1 LRKISLIWIGRTRE
15 SFIRE
20 GVKKYLRLIK
30 RFVNIEIIELKEER
44 NQGTERAKKK
54 EAERILKAA
63 QRYILL
69 AENGRLMNSPE
80 FSSYI
85 FSMQN
90 PVLVIGGPFGV
101 SGEVE
106 DRAEDVVSLSPM
118 TLTHELARL
127 VLLEQLYRAIT
138 IKKGMRYHH

>member
-20 GVKKYLRLIK
+20 GVEKYLRLIK

-63 QRYILL
+63 QSYILL
-69 AENGRLMNSPE
+69 AENGRLMNSLE

-85 FSMQN
+85 FSLQN

-106 DRAEDVVSLSPM
+106 DRAEDVVSLSPL
-118 TLTHELARL
+118 TLTHEMARL